1 MAQKILDIVDWLD
14 RWFLKKINVVTQFS
28 DPLTDT
34 KVPSEKLIKTYLD
47 DKVDKIQ
54 NMGLSTNDYDNVAKG
69 KVDALK
75 NVALTGS
82 YNDLTDKPTI
92 PDVSGKEDTSNK
104 VTAISDQ
111 STDTQYPS
119 AKCVY
124 DALFDIEQSKAD
136 ASHTHNVE
144 DLQSDYFGPLFSEG
158 ILDGFYYANN
168 NPASGRMITLFNH
181 VYWSLEDDTVFF
193 AGSDGKLHNLV
204 MDTVECLVTYD
215 DDSTETLKFF
225 VEDE

>member
-69 KVDALK
+69 KVDTLK

-92 PDVSGKEDTSNK
+92 PDVSGKENTSNK
-104 VTAISDQ
+104 ITAMSDQ

-124 DALFDIEQSKAD
+124 NALSNIEQSKAD
-136 ASHTHNVE
+136 ASHTHDVG
-144 DLQSDYFGPLFSEG
+144 DLQSDYFGPLFNEG
-158 ILDGFYYANN
+158 TLDGFYYANN
-168 NPASGRMITLFNH
+168 NPASGRTIILFDH
-181 VYWSLEDDTVFF
+181 VYWSLEDDAVFF

-225 VEDE
+225 VDNE

>member
-69 KVDALK
+69 KVDTLK

-92 PDVSGKEDTSNK
+92 PDVSGKENTSNK
-104 VTAISDQ
+104 VTAMSDQ

-119 AKCVY
+119 TKCVY
-124 DALFDIEQSKAD
+124 KALYNIKKSKAD
-136 ASHTHNVE
+136 A
-144 DLQSDYFGPLFSEG
+144 
-158 ILDGFYYANN
+158 
-168 NPASGRMITLFNH
+168 
-181 VYWSLEDDTVFF
+181 
-193 AGSDGKLHNLV
+193 
-204 MDTVECLVTYD
+204 
-215 DDSTETLKFF
+215 
-225 VEDE
+225 